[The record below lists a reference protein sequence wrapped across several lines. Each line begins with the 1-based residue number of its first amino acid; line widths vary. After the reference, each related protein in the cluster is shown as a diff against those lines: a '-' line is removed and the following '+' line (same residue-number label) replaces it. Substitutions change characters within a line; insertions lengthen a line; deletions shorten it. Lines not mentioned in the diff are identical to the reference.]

1 VGFFDDLTPRGQA
14 EPEPMPPPWTSAPD
28 GWIGGVVPAE
38 LAIGR
43 SEEAAVVLSRIVAYP
58 IGFELTLDAH
68 CARTWCPACRRP
80 PGS

>member
-1 VGFFDDLTPRGQA
+1 
-14 EPEPMPPPWTSAPD
+14 MPPPWTSAPD

-68 CARTWCPACRRP
+68 T
-80 PGS
+80 